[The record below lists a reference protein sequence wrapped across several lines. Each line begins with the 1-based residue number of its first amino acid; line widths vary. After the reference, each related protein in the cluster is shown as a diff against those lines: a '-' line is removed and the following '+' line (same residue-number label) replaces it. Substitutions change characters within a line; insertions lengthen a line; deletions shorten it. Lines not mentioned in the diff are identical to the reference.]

1 MRKPRVQRLLA
12 GILCAAM
19 IIQNLTVTSLA
30 GEPDPA
36 AVQELREETEQ
47 EEESAASEENSS
59 ADEDATEEKTEKTER
74 DFVEISEREEVSA
87 EEESEESEET
97 DEPEIF
103 DGEIGEAAVSDEDDL
118 IATYSGET
126 VSLLTV
132 KMDAAYQQTEARTML
147 DLVNEFRTD
156 GDAWYWDE
164 TDTQKVSVSGLGKLQ
179 WDYNLEEV
187 AMERAAEISLLYKH
201 TRPDGTR
208 CFSAFDNGS
217 GYTYYAMGENI
228 SYGWGSSLDSALEA
242 FELWKEDD
250 ENYAGQGHRR
260 NMLDEDFNAIGI
272 AQVVYM
278 NKHFWVMELGYS
290 SKPCTKETEAE
301 DETRTLDIQIAAS
314 QTQSVTATNPE
325 VEVPYGDSTE
335 MPVISAKVMLD
346 FAHNVQIYADWKSD
360 DSSIADIQNGMVQGK
375 KAGNITFR
383 TTIFPDCTNEQEV
396 TASVTVTPLELTE
409 ENVTLAKDSYA
420 YTGADIEPSVTV
432 TWEDTRLKKGT
443 DYTVTYK
450 NNRASGTASIIVEG
464 TGNYGGTVTKY
475 FTISCDHQYDEGV
488 VVTEPDCTH
497 EGVRKYTCKICSEEK
512 TESIKAL
519 GHTAALAP
527 MVLPTCTRAGKTQGK
542 YCYTCGVVLKE
553 QEVIPALGHNY
564 VDGVCTK
571 CKAKKPVL
579 TAEDFTVAIPESFVY
594 DGKAKPVT
602 VKLAEKITD
611 AGTITV
617 SYYQDGEKLSGEP
630 VNAGTYEVHIS
641 VDESA
646 TYYKSEDLHL
656 TQWEYTIKKAKVTVK
671 ADDVT
676 VKRGETLPETYTY
689 EVTGLIGDDK
699 LEFEPQVACDV
710 ADTSKA
716 GSYEIRP
723 SGETE
728 VDNYTIIYKTGTLVV
743 EEETPIAQG
752 TIDETYGKITWVI
765 DADGV
770 LTVEGWGDFTEY
782 KASDDNYKR
791 SPWYENRDK
800 IKSARIK
807 VTGMRNAAS
816 LFYDCVNMTS
826 VDLLEFDTSQVTNM
840 SNMFE
845 ACESLKELDLSSLNT
860 SNVTR
865 MSEMFYECKGLTTL
879 DLTNFDTSSVKSMI
893 SMFAGCTSLE
903 KVDVSS
909 FDTSNVTDMQYMF
922 SECENLKS
930 LDVSNFRTGKLDLAV
945 GMFWHCSSLIGLDL
959 SEFDFQKIFRAGVLV
974 TGDKNLT
981 YLRTPKNFPEKP
993 NQDLELPG
1001 DESDVWYDL
1010 KGNVVTEIPTGLAE
1024 SVTLYKNNRSVLKQ
1038 PVGLVA
1044 EKEKTTYEWGE
1055 TLTLDDLKVS
1065 IRYMDESTARTEVYS
1080 TDADSIDMSK
1090 LGEKTIHIVSQGMAA
1105 DVKITV
1111 TARHLDETKIIF
1123 NTLPEYAYDGTEKT
1137 PDLKVYYDGQ
1147 ELEQNVDYTVAYE
1160 NNKNAGQGIVRI
1172 TGEDRYEGELKT
1184 EFTIKKAVLTVTAP
1198 DLTVAQGTRFTA
1210 NGSKCTIEGLYGKDK
1225 LLKNPTYT
1233 CTIDTKTVGIYPGVI
1248 VPGEADA
1255 GNNYDIAYVNGT
1267 LTVTERQTQD
1277 LAVKEIVQLEYT
1289 GSVLKPV
1296 LTVYDTDTEA
1306 ILKSGKDYKIKYYN
1320 NVNAD
1325 QVNAEGGISD
1335 NAEENDQTGF
1345 DPELPYAVITGTG
1358 NYRGNLYVN
1367 FHILPVDLDKVTLKY
1382 NDQLLIN
1389 EKKAQ
1394 KVISSMKYKKAMKEG
1409 VDYIVEGNMIPA
1421 GASGTFLLK
1430 IEGIGNYTGIIE
1442 HSIYVADKTKL
1453 LKNAS
1458 IIVDNASKKQIY
1470 KGGENTLVFSVRMG
1484 KTDLEEGDYIV
1495 SYQNN
1500 DAIGTA
1506 TMTLTGTGEYLGT
1519 KSVNFQLTGTKLT
1532 AKNLQV
1538 FVDNE
1543 NGETVDISRYT
1554 VEYSGKPIEPENLK
1568 VVLQD
1573 GSENGKV
1580 LTEGTDYALSYKKHK
1595 DAGKATLTV
1604 NAAKGSVYEGS
1615 ASRTFQIT
1623 PVSLNKTEKTLERA
1637 VDYEKSGAKPTP
1649 ILTYQGEILKEGTD
1663 YTVKYFNNQIVGDET
1678 KLPTVV
1684 VTGKGNYTGT
1694 WTETFTILKKSLKD
1708 GLADGSIM
1716 VEVKPLAFT
1725 NSENDAQTYHP
1736 AVKVYDG
1743 KKALAVGKDYTIT
1756 YINNTNRKLDVDL
1769 SNAEV
1774 LIEAVPGGNYEEEI
1788 TVPMSVYAEKISASN
1803 IYTVIEGTGYT
1814 GEQVQPDVQVYYGTA
1829 QAMKNVKIL
1838 QTTDEAE
1845 LKALGFEKLTE
1856 GEDYTVSY
1864 GANTTAGKNKGSIQI
1879 TGNGWYGGSASVKF
1893 TIDSKQL

>member
-1 MRKPRVQRLLA
+1 MKNSYVFRLLA
-12 GILCAAM
+12 GVLCATL
-19 IIQNLTVTSLA
+19 ITQNLGFVSTAS
-30 GEPDPA
+30 EPDSA
-36 AVQELREETEQ
+36 VVQELKGETEP
-47 EEESAASEENSS
+47 EEESATSEEDS
-59 ADEDATEEKTEKTER
+59 AEDEDVTEEKTEKAELDSAET
-74 DFVEISEREEVSA
+74 SEREEVPA
-87 EEESEESEET
+87 EEDSEEPEET
-97 DEPEIF
+97 DGPEIF
-103 DGEIGEAAVSDEDDL
+103 EGETGEAAVSDEDDL

-126 VSLLTV
+126 DPLLTI
-132 KMDAAYQQTEARTML
+132 KMDAAYEQTEARTML

-156 GDAWYWDE
+156 GDAWYWNE
-164 TDTQKVSVSGLGKLQ
+164 TDTKKVSVSGLGELQ
-179 WDYNLEEV
+179 WDYNLEEI
-187 AMERAAEISLLYKH
+187 AMERAAEISLLFEH

-208 CFSAFDNGS
+208 CFTAFENDS
-217 GYTYYAMGENI
+217 GYTYTWEGENI
-228 SYGWGSSLDSALEA
+228 SYGWGSSLDSAQEA
-242 FELWKEDD
+242 FDLWKEEN

-278 NKHFWVMELGYS
+278 NRHFWVMELGYS

-301 DETRTLDIQIAAS
+301 DGTRTLDIQIAAS
-314 QTQSVTATNPE
+314 QTQSITATNPV
-325 VEVPYGDSTE
+325 VEVPYGGSTE
-335 MPVISAKVMLD
+335 SPVISANVMLD
-346 FAHNVQIYADWKSD
+346 FTHNVQIYADWKSD

-375 KAGNITFR
+375 KAGNTTFR
-383 TTIFPDCTNEQEV
+383 TIIFPDYTNEQEV
-396 TASVTVTPLELTE
+396 TASVTVTPLELTK

-420 YTGADIEPSVTV
+420 YTGEDIEPAVTV
-432 TWEDTRLKKGT
+432 TWEDTSLKKGT

-450 NNRASGTASIIVEG
+450 NNRAIGTASVTVTG

-475 FTISCDHQYDEGV
+475 FTISCDHQTV
-488 VVTEPDCTH
+488 
-497 EGVRKYTCKICSEEK
+497 
-512 TESIKAL
+512 AL
-519 GHTAALAP
+519 QP
-527 MVLPTCTRAGKTQGK
+527 MVSPKCTKAGKTQGK
-542 YCYTCGVVLKE
+542 YCYICGVVLLEQKE
-553 QEVIPALGHNY
+553 IPALGHNY
-564 VDGVCTK
+564 VDGVCTR
-571 CKAKKPVL
+571 CSAEKPVL
-579 TAEDFTVAIPESFVY
+579 TADDFTVVIPENLVY

-602 VKLAEKITD
+602 VKPAEESTD

-617 SYYQDGEKLSGEP
+617 SYYQNGEKLSGAP

-641 VDESA
+641 VGESD
-646 TYYKSEDLHL
+646 TYYKSADLHL
-656 TQWEYTIKKAKVTVK
+656 TQWDYTIEKAKVTIK

-676 VKRGETLPETYTY
+676 VKKGEALPETYTY
-689 EVTGLIGDDK
+689 EVTGLIGNDK
-699 LEFEPQVACDV
+699 LGFEPQVTCDA

-723 SGETE
+723 SGKTE
-728 VDNYTIIYKTGTLVV
+728 ADNYTITYETGTLVV
-743 EEETPIAQG
+743 EEEAPIAQG
-752 TIDETYGKITWVI
+752 TIDETYGKITWII
-765 DADGV
+765 DADGA

-791 SPWYENRDK
+791 SPWYEYRDK
-800 IKSARIK
+800 IKSAKVK

-826 VDLLEFDTSQVTNM
+826 VDLSEFDTSQVTNM
-840 SNMFE
+840 SNMFG
-845 ACESLKELDLSSLNT
+845 ACESLKELDLSSLDT

-865 MSEMFYECKGLTTL
+865 MSEMFYECKDLTTL
-879 DLTNFDTSSVKSMI
+879 DLTNFDTSSVKTMM
-893 SMFAGCTSLE
+893 SMFDGCTSLE
-903 KVDVSS
+903 KIDVSS

-922 SECENLKS
+922 SECESLKS

-945 GMFWHCSSLIGLDL
+945 GMFWHCSSLTGLDL

-974 TGDKNLT
+974 AGDKNLT

-1065 IRYMDESTARTEVYS
+1065 IRYMDESTARTEEYS
-1080 TDADSIDMSK
+1080 TDADSIDMSAP
-1090 LGEKTIHIVSQGMAA
+1090 GEKTIHIVSQGMSA

-1111 TARHLDETKIIF
+1111 TARHLDETKVIF
-1123 NTLPEYAYDGTEKT
+1123 NTLPEYIYDGTEKT
-1137 PDLKVYYDGQ
+1137 PDLEVYYDGQ
-1147 ELEQNVDYTVAYE
+1147 KLDQDVDYTVAYE

-1172 TGEDRYEGELKT
+1172 TGVDRYEGELTT

-1248 VPGEADA
+1248 VPSGADA
-1255 GNNYDIAYVNGT
+1255 GNNYEITYVNGT

-1289 GSVLKPV
+1289 GSALKPV

-1306 ILKSGKDYKIKYYN
+1306 VLKSGKDYKIKYYN

-1335 NAEENDQTGF
+1335 SAEENDQTGF

-1358 NYRGNLYVN
+1358 NYQGNLYVN

-1394 KVISSMKYKKAMKEG
+1394 KVIASMKYKKALKEG
-1409 VDYIVEGNMIPA
+1409 VDYTVEGNVIPA
-1421 GASGTFLLK
+1421 GASGTFQLR
-1430 IEGIGNYTGIIE
+1430 IEGTGNYTGTIE

-1470 KGGENTLVFSVRMG
+1470 TGGENTLVFLVRMG
-1484 KTDLEEGDYIV
+1484 KTDLTEGKDYTV

-1506 TMTLTGTGEYLGT
+1506 TMTITGTGEYLGT
-1519 KSVNFQLTGTKLT
+1519 KSVKFQLTGTKLT

-1554 VEYSGKPIEPENLK
+1554 VEYSGKQIKLENLK

-1580 LTEGTDYALSYKKHK
+1580 LTEGTDYELSYKNHK
-1595 DAGKATLTV
+1595 NAGKATLTI

-1615 ASRTFQIT
+1615 VSKTFQIT
-1623 PVSLNKTEKTLERA
+1623 PVSLDKTEKTLEKA

-1649 ILTYQGEILKEGTD
+1649 VLTYQGETLKEGTD
-1663 YTVKYFNNQIVGDET
+1663 YTVKYFNNQVVGDET

-1708 GLADGSIM
+1708 GLADGSIT
-1716 VEVKPLAFT
+1716 VEVKPVAFT
-1725 NSENDAQTYHP
+1725 NSENDAQTYRP

-1756 YINNTNRKLDVDL
+1756 YINNTNRALDVDL

-1803 IYTVIEGTGYT
+1803 IYTVMSGTGYT

-1838 QTTDEAE
+1838 QTTDEAV
-1845 LKALGFEKLTE
+1845 KC
-1856 GEDYTVSY
+1856 YTNVVTPV
-1864 GANTTAGKNKGSIQI
+1864 ANSI
-1879 TGNGWYGGSASVKF
+1879 
-1893 TIDSKQL
+1893 